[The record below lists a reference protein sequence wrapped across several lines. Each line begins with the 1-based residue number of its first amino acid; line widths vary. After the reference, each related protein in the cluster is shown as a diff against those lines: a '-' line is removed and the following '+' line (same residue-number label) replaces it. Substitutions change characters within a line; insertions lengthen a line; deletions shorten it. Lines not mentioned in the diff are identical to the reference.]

1 MAISILIAD
10 DHLLLRE
17 ALVHFLAG
25 EPEFKVTTAAS
36 LDEAMVLITSLGPFD
51 VVMLDVV
58 MPGMQGLA
66 GIANAVSANAGGA
79 VVLLSGSVQRDLVE
93 AAMQRGARGFI
104 PKTLPARALTQ
115 ALRSIAAGRIWL
127 PVDLQSETLAPL
139 PAALAALSPQEA
151 RVLRHLCRGQSNKE
165 IARDLAVEEVTIKT
179 HMRAICSKLGARNRT
194 EAALIGTRHF
204 AG

>member
-17 ALVHFLAG
+17 TLVHFLAAD
-25 EPEFKVTTAAS
+25 PEFRVTTVATLA
-36 LDEAMVLITSLGPFD
+36 EAMALIASDGPFD
-51 VVMLDVV
+51 VVLLDVV
-58 MPGMQGLA
+58 MPGMQGLT

-79 VVLLSGSVQRDLVE
+79 VVLLSGSVPRDLIDT
-93 AAMQRGARGFI
+93 AMQRGARGFI
-104 PKTLPARALTQ
+104 PKTLPARALAQ
-115 ALRSIAAGRIWL
+115 ALRAIAAGRIWL
-127 PVDLQSETLAPL
+127 PVDLHAEALAPL

-179 HMRAICSKLGARNRT
+179 HMRAICAKLGARNRT
-194 EAALIGTRHF
+194 EAALIGTQHF
-204 AG
+204 GS